1 MASFIREQHA
11 PAVQYPAG
19 AVRHPR
25 RWVLGMGMA
34 GFATLW
40 FWLLSVQG
48 WSDGRFLVA
57 FALWVVSSGAAWHA
71 VVRGPSGTLAWDGL
85 QWSLDG
91 GGALSWVN
99 CRLEIL
105 LDLQRFM
112 LVRLT
117 SVQGKRIWLSLESGH
132 GSAEWSALRRAVY
145 SRPKREP
152 AVEGPTT
159 PPAHRSDA

>member
-11 PAVQYPAG
+11 PAVQYPFGAG
-19 AVRHPR
+19 RILR
-25 RWVLGMGMA
+25 QWVLGVGVA
-34 GFATLW
+34 SFAMLW
-40 FWLLSVQG
+40 LWLLSVG
-48 WSDGRFLVA
+48 ESSDWRSLWA
-57 FALWVVSSGAAWHA
+57 FALWAVSSGAAWFA
-71 VVRGPSGTLAWDGL
+71 VVKGPSGMLAWDGL
-85 QWSLDG
+85 QWSLECG
-91 GGALSWVN
+91 EARPWVN
-99 CRLEIL
+99 CRLEVL
-105 LDLQRFM
+105 LDIQRFM

-117 SVQGKRIWLSLESGH
+117 SMQGRRIWLSLESGH